1 MKCLEPDR
9 CWSLLAG
16 DSARVSSA
24 DFNHRLLA
32 GSCLPFRR
40 A

>member
-1 MKCLEPDR
+1 MKRPDPAR
-9 CWSLLAG
+9 CRSLLAG
-16 DSARVSSA
+16 DSARVSSD
-24 DFNHRLLA
+24 DFNHRLPA